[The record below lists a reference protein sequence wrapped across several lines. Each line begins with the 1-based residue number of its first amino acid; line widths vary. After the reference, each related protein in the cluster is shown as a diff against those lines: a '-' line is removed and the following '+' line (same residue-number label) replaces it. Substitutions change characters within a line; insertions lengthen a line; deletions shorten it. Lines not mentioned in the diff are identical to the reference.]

1 MVRATQLK
9 EQAEGG
15 EHQGQEVRELG
26 CCSLSWR
33 SGAKAGS
40 QKPRENLVLLALPG
54 SWGLRVLSIP
64 KCLGSLVDWGGGLGA
79 GP

>member
-40 QKPRENLVLLALPG
+40 QKPVRTSFCWHCLAA
-54 SWGLRVLSIP
+54 
-64 KCLGSLVDWGGGLGA
+64 GA
-79 GP
+79 